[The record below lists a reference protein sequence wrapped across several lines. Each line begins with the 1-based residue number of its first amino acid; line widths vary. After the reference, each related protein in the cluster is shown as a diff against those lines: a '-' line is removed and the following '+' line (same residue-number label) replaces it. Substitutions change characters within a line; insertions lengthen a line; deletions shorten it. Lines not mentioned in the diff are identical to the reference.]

1 MLLTINVKDN
11 GVLTLLRDMER
22 LDLLQ
27 VEPGGISTA
36 PDALSFRTG
45 FLAGRVSVP
54 PDFDTLGQ
62 VEIATLFGENL

>member
-1 MLLTINVKDN
+1 MILTIDVKDN

-36 PDALSFRTG
+36 QDALSFRTG
-45 FLAGRVSVP
+45 FLAGQVSVP

-62 VEIATLFGENL
+62 AEIAALFGENL